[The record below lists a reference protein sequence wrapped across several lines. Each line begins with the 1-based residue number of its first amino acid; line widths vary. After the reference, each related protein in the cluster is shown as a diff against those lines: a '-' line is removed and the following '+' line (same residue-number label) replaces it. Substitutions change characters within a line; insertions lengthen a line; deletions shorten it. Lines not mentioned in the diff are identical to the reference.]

1 MSFNLKSDD
10 MGLPE
15 DNTSGEKANGIPFY
29 AIRFRVTGVSEN
41 TEQSPHLNMIG
52 VEFKRHL
59 ETQWGF
65 QIQVDLSY
73 SERGLDPAALRS
85 ELIKVAESDV
95 LVPFS
100 YVTENGEDVRQYV
113 DVQTS
118 GLVEGGQNEA
128 PVSDVIRMIEL

>member
-10 MGLPE
+10 TGAPE
-15 DNTSGEKANGIPFY
+15 ENTSGEKANGIPFY
-29 AIRFRVTGVSEN
+29 AVRFRVTGVSEN
-41 TEQSPHLNMIG
+41 TERSPHLNMIG

-59 ETQWGF
+59 DVQWGF

-73 SERGLDPAALRS
+73 SERGLSPAELRS
-85 ELIKVAESDV
+85 ELIKVAGSDV

-100 YVTENGEDVRQYV
+100 YDSSGGEDITHYV

-118 GLVEGGQNEA
+118 A
-128 PVSDVIRMIEL
+128 WWRARKTRRR